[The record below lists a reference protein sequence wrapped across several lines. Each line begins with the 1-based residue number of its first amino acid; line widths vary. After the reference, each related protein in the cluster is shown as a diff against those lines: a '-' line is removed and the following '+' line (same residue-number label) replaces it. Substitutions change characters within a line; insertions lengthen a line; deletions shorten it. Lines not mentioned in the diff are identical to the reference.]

1 MNVKLYYL
9 GNLPVTSIYLGD
21 ILVWSG
27 SITLPLN
34 SDARLLIVDEGDSY
48 AFKYI
53 IVSGLCDTV
62 LDNVDRLEGT
72 VLDANAVMVSADN
85 VAGMLDSVE
94 CTPDAYGAI
103 ILYGNSVASIVNDSN
118 SHGLPIPIVTGI
130 NECDIDVL
138 YDALTT
144 GYVADAMIG
153 NDDCYIEIL
162 VGELATGV
170 GAGARYG
177 DHSLDITAV
186 ATYAATSVAA
196 IAKIGSMHAHNTAYQ
211 SNRATAVSGK
221 SMASHR
227 SVRGVVVTNHV
238 DSVDVA
244 IALPVNGNVDSSVLW
259 STEDYGDTFICAGG
273 SYKAAVIV
281 EAGYFQHGKSMYT
294 VCPYYNIDITA
305 VATYAVTSVS
315 AIAKI
320 VSRNAH
326 NTVYES
332 DRATALS
339 GKSVASHR
347 SVRSVVVT
355 NHFDRGDAFICT
367 LGLYKAAVS
376 VEADD
381 VRHGKSMLIARPDYD
396 ITDSLPSGAS
406 AYLNAADR
414 ASVVFDD
421 SDPVYSYS
429 SGVPLDLSLASLD
442 TTDPVN
448 EDSPLYATGITLA
461 CGSADITEDFK
472 LVTEAALSD
481 GYSEYLYEPPVWVGN
496 KLLIRSIHKATPNG
510 VTIKLE

>member
-1 MNVKLYYL
+1 MNAKLYYL

-85 VAGMLDSVE
+85 VAGMLDRVE

-153 NDDCYIEIL
+153 NDDCYIDIL

-196 IAKIGSMHAHNTAYQ
+196 IAKIGSMHARNTAYQ

-221 SMASHR
+221 SITLHR
-227 SVRGVVVTNHV
+227 SVRGVVVTNRF
-238 DSVDVA
+238 DRGDVA
-244 IALPVNGNVDSSVLW
+244 TALPVNRNVDSSVLW
-259 STEDYGDTFICAGG
+259 STEDYGDTFTCAGG

-281 EAGYFQHGKSMYT
+281 EA
-294 VCPYYNIDITA
+294 
-305 VATYAVTSVS
+305 
-315 AIAKI
+315 
-320 VSRNAH
+320 
-326 NTVYES
+326 
-332 DRATALS
+332 
-339 GKSVASHR
+339 
-347 SVRSVVVT
+347 
-355 NHFDRGDAFICT
+355 
-367 LGLYKAAVS
+367 
-376 VEADD
+376 DD
-381 VRHGKSMLIARPDYD
+381 VRHGKSMLIVRPDYD

-448 EDSPLYATGITLA
+448 EDAPLYATGITLA